1 MYLGIV
7 ELDKVKE
14 SEMKEKTIK
23 EYKRRLRLILKSKL
37 NGKNK
42 ITAIN
47 TWAVAIFRYG
57 AAILKWKESE
67 LKKVDRK
74 TRKLMTIHGALH
86 PKSDVD
92 RLYVKRKEG
101 GRGLSSI
108 EIVVKTEMNNVGQYV
123 SNSEEA
129 LIQGVK
135 MAGTI
140 ETEGTVAKEE
150 FKRQR
155 QNELKQRWT
164 EKVMYG
170 QFHRETDP
178 LVDKEQN
185 WCWLSKSDLKI
196 ETEALLCAAQEQ
208 ALRTNYVKYH
218 IDKTAESPMCRM
230 CGKRGESVQH
240 IVSECEKIAQKEYKR
255 RHDNVAKRIHWD
267 LCRKNGLEHVEKWY
281 EHLPEGVIE
290 NDNVKILWDINIQC
304 DNIIQA
310 RRPDIV
316 LIDKNKKTGIIID
329 IAVPGDKRIED
340 KEKEKIEKYQDLK
353 REIGRLW
360 SLKKV
365 QVIPIIVGALGS
377 VTKGFKNWIEKLEIS
392 PNITDIQ
399 KTVLLGT
406 ARILRKVMEM

>member
-1 MYLGIV
+1 M
-7 ELDKVKE
+7 
-14 SEMKEKTIK
+14 
-23 EYKRRLRLILKSKL
+23 
-37 NGKNK
+37 
-42 ITAIN
+42 
-47 TWAVAIFRYG
+47 AIFRYG

-185 WCWLSKSDLKI
+185 WCWLSKSDLKV